1 MKLRIGTLVA
11 ATMLSLTA
19 CGSISYADWS
29 AKVDGLEE
37 HKYAKATLVSFKE
50 TETGEDPVE
59 VSNLSFTWSDDYG
72 LFVPDSEEGY
82 DFYAYVNLNAKLVK
96 AQFDKYTEEQLK
108 SFSFGS
114 DLSISAKESAS
125 QEGATVSA
133 ELKFEFDKYG
143 YCTYSLEKEEVSY
156 QGQSY
161 SASVEFK
168 VSYSD

>member
-19 CGSISYADWS
+19 CGSISYADWA

-59 VSNLSFTWSDDYG
+59 VSNLSFTWNDDYG
-72 LFVPDSEEGY
+72 MFVPDSEEGY
-82 DFYAYVNLNAKLVK
+82 NFYVYVNITAKLVK
-96 AQFDKYTEEQLK
+96 AQFDNYTEEQLK

-114 DLSISAKESAS
+114 DLSVSAKDSVSEQGAS
-125 QEGATVSA
+125 YSA
-133 ELKFEFDKYG
+133 EIKYEFDKYG
-143 YCTYSLEKEEVSY
+143 YLTYGLEKEEVSY
-156 QGQSY
+156 QGQSM
-161 SASVEFK
+161 SGSMEFK